1 MLLFA
6 LLVSYVDV
14 YISSLK
20 LSPKLY
26 LYRSQTKWHYYCPIV
41 KTGILL
47 VFLSCTYTIHIAHS
61 LSLRRA
67 MPLSYLYV
75 YDLCFSISGPSGGD
89 VSAKVRKFFIP
100 ASGSENSFSRSAHP
114 DLCRSLRSVP
124 LSALR
129 VQRYNFSHFLQ
140 APSRK
145 YFTKIQQVADLQY
158 ERNTH
163 FTQYQTPRRPML
175 KTHSPSALH

>member
-1 MLLFA
+1 
-6 LLVSYVDV
+6 
-14 YISSLK
+14 
-20 LSPKLY
+20 
-26 LYRSQTKWHYYCPIV
+26 
-41 KTGILL
+41 
-47 VFLSCTYTIHIAHS
+47 
-61 LSLRRA
+61 

-75 YDLCFSISGPSGGD
+75 YDLFFSIPSPSGGD

-100 ASGSENSFSRSAHP
+100 ASGSENSFFRPAHP

-145 YFTKIQQVADLQY
+145 YFKII
-158 ERNTH
+158 R
-163 FTQYQTPRRPML
+163 
-175 KTHSPSALH
+175 

>member
-1 MLLFA
+1 M
-6 LLVSYVDV
+6 
-14 YISSLK
+14 
-20 LSPKLY
+20 
-26 LYRSQTKWHYYCPIV
+26 

-47 VFLSCTYTIHIAHS
+47 VFLSCTYTIHIARS
-61 LSLRRA
+61 LSLRKA

-75 YDLCFSISGPSGGD
+75 YDLCFSIPGPSGGD

-100 ASGSENSFSRSAHP
+100 ASSLENSFSRPAHSY
-114 DLCRSLRSVP
+114 LCRSLRSVP

-129 VQRYNFSHFLQ
+129 VQRYNFSYFLQ
-140 APSRK
+140 VPSRK
-145 YFTKIQQVADLQY
+145 YFTKTSQVADLQD

-175 KTHSPSALH
+175 KTRCPSALH